1 MKYEKHI
8 GIYQSR
14 DELTADLNELKL
26 KSPWVG
32 YVAKPEGGF
41 EVYYSNDMG
50 LGNDLNIAETLMN
63 EIQILKDSVETLTED
78 EYEHLVALPEGGEMT
93 ITNINGIKKEKV
105 QFNPN
110 VRYYTYNPDDL
121 PNIE

>member
-8 GIYQSR
+8 GIYQSQ
-14 DELTADLNELKL
+14 DELMADITNLA
-26 KSPWVG
+26 SPWVG

-50 LGNDLNIAETLMN
+50 LGSDLNIAETLMN

-78 EYEHLVALPEGGEMT
+78 EYEQLVALPEGGEMT
-93 ITNINGIKKEKV
+93 ITNINGTKKEKV